1 MTLKKSVI
9 FVLLVFAISL
19 SGWYTGG
26 SFLARNVT
34 NIELSRSNF
43 DIIAKDLEGSAYADY
58 LIGLGT
64 SVGAVSNTFALVR
77 VGGTATLYDDA
88 IKSLWKNYEE
98 NYGST
103 EGKNLVL
110 ANVRYDTDILN
121 LLLFT
126 KTTLYIH
133 ADVIE
138 FKEE

>member
-1 MTLKKSVI
+1 
-9 FVLLVFAISL
+9 
-19 SGWYTGG
+19 
-26 SFLARNVT
+26 VT
-34 NIELSRSNF
+34 NIELSRTNF
-43 DIIAKDLEGSAYADY
+43 DIIAKNLEGSSYADY
-58 LIGLGT
+58 LIGFGT

-126 KTTLYIH
+126 KNILVSRPNPKGTLRLRNLESP
-133 ADVIE
+133 DVTVVE
-138 FKEE
+138 CTLTNTSLSLGVGFSTSLS